1 MEDSNWHPYCC
12 IAIRIRMEF
21 INFQGGNGL
30 TKEYIVEKLFRD
42 ARAMLIEDGSN
53 DVLAI
58 AAGHKLIHTYPR
70 RD

>member
-1 MEDSNWHPYCC
+1 
-12 IAIRIRMEF
+12 MEF